1 MRHELLAALCL
12 VLVFEGV
19 FLFAAPRFWQRMA
32 EEARQLEP
40 RRLRAIG
47 AVLML
52 LGVVLL
58 KLVSG

>member
-12 VLVFEGV
+12 VLVLEGV

-32 EEARQLEP
+32 DEARQLGP
-40 RRLRAIG
+40 RRLRIVG